1 MHSVQILIL
10 FFWPS
15 TMVFILWMLAFQT
28 LFCLFFEWLTVFPV
42 VVPFPQISHLR
53 AIWYLPCLL

>member
-1 MHSVQILIL
+1 MQVVQILIVFL
-10 FFWPS
+10 VLP
-15 TMVFILWMLAFQT
+15 TMVFIDWMLALKT

-53 AIWYLPCLL
+53 AM